1 MGAVIYNTGGML
13 IDQGWLRL
21 LGSGHTKLARSLPSW
36 NQGRS
41 VSADGKSLG
50 FLLIADDVVGGFFAL
65 NGAALGPGSG
75 QVLYC
80 TPDTLRWEPMNGLGY
95 SQFVVWSLSLNMKQF
110 YQGMYWDGWESEV
123 SSRQGDQ
130 AFSIY
135 PPLCTVE
142 GKNIAACSRRPAS
155 VAEIFSLNVL
165 ELPKQLQSHSE
176 RS

>member
-1 MGAVIYNTGGML
+1 ML

-21 LGSGHTKLARSLPSW
+21 LGSGHTKLPRSLPSW

-41 VSADGKSLG
+41 VSADRKSLG

-65 NGAALGPGSG
+65 NGGALGPGSG
-75 QVLYC
+75 QVLYFA
-80 TPDTLRWEPMNGLGY
+80 PDTLRWEPMNGLGY
-95 SQFVVWSLSLNMKQF
+95 SQFVVWSLSLKMKQF

-123 SSRQGDQ
+123 SSLQGAQ

-142 GKNIAACSRRPAS
+142 GKNIAACSRKPAS

-165 ELPKQLQSHSE
+165 ELPKQLQSRSE